1 MKHFLLLVMVFVG
14 SAHCASQIEKLK
26 SENCTEAD
34 KFLEMS
40 CQLFDKSCT
49 QLTACLRTLQCGPEN
64 PERKRKL
71 KLIRNYCDGIVYV
84 TQNFTECD
92 KKLESKN
99 STCYSAWDPFPENF
113 EEELDEKKKKEML
126 QENCKD
132 YFGKDNCMKK
142 EITETC
148 GEDEWV
154 KFRAQFIGVG
164 NVLSDCD
171 LKKALKDN
179 LKDFLAKIDEVD
191 AKNKN
196 DLNKFDKSCT
206 QFTPCLRTLQCGPE
220 HPARKQKLNLIRT
233 YCDSI
238 VFISNNFTDCDAKL
252 ERKNSTCYTDW
263 DPFPENYEEELDEK
277 KKKEMLQEK
286 CKDYFGKD
294 NCMKMEITETCGEAE
309 WVKFRAHF
317 IGVGNVIS
325 DCDLKKALKDI

>member
-1 MKHFLLLVMVFVG
+1 MKHSLLLVIVFLG
-14 SAHCASQIEKLK
+14 SAECASQTEQLK
-26 SENCTEAD
+26 GTPCTEAD
-34 KFLEMS
+34 AFLEYS
-40 CQLFDKSCT
+40 CL
-49 QLTACLRTLQCGPEN
+49 L
-64 PERKRKL
+64 
-71 KLIRNYCDGIVYV
+71 
-84 TQNFTECD
+84 
-92 KKLESKN
+92 
-99 STCYSAWDPFPENF
+99 
-113 EEELDEKKKKEML
+113 
-126 QENCKD
+126 
-132 YFGKDNCMKK
+132 
-142 EITETC
+142 
-148 GEDEWV
+148 
-154 KFRAQFIGVG
+154 
-164 NVLSDCD
+164 
-171 LKKALKDN
+171 N